1 MGYPMNPPIRSAS
14 VSSRSA
20 VPARIPRGA
29 RLLEIAGERWDPAES
44 PFTVA
49 WEITRACPLKCAHC
63 RAVAQPYRDPA
74 ELSTD
79 EGFSLI
85 EQAAEMGTKVFVVT
99 GGDPLARKDVFD
111 LIRHSAE
118 SGMHTGFSPSVTPRL
133 TERALEHARASGASS
148 IHISLD
154 GASPETHDGMRGV
167 RGSFFRTLRTIEAA
181 SRLDWRLQV
190 GTTVSRSTVRD
201 LPRLAEL
208 LAEIVPDLSLWSLF
222 FLVPTGRATAAEV
235 LDAEEHEAALEWL
248 ADTQFPFP
256 VRTIA
261 APSYRRVLALR
272 GRPPGAPVNDGNG
285 FAFVSHVGD
294 VCPSGF
300 LQLPAGNVRQRPL
313 ADIYRESDLFLSLRN
328 PGALGG
334 KCGVCEFRSL
344 CGGSR
349 ARAWALTG
357 DPLGADPT
365 CAYQP
370 GRAT

>member
-1 MGYPMNPPIRSAS
+1 M
-14 VSSRSA
+14 SRPTESPTVITRTGA
-20 VPARIPRGA
+20 PGDLPRGA
-29 RLLEIAGERWDPAES
+29 RLLEIAGDKWDPSES

-49 WEITRACPLKCAHC
+49 WEVTRACPLKCAHC
-63 RAVAQPYRDPA
+63 RAVAQPLRDSR
-74 ELSTD
+74 ELSTE

-85 EQAAEMGTKVFVVT
+85 DQAAEMGTKVFVIT

-118 SGMHTGFSPSVTPRL
+118 AGMHTGFSPSVTPRL
-133 TERALEHARASGASS
+133 TERALEQARASGAYS

-167 RGSFFRTLRTIEAA
+167 RGSFFRTVRTLEAA

-190 GTTVSRSTVRD
+190 GTTVSRSTVAD
-201 LPRLAEL
+201 LPKLAEL
-208 LAEIVPDLSLWSLF
+208 LASLVPGLSLWSLF

-235 LDAEEHEAALEWL
+235 LDSDEHERILEWL

-285 FAFVSHVGD
+285 FAFVSHLGD

-300 LQLPAGNVRQRPL
+300 LQIPAGNVRERSL
-313 ADIYRESDLFLSLRN
+313 ADIYRKSDLFLSLRN
-328 PGALGG
+328 PGLLGG

-357 DPLGADPT
+357 DPLAADPT
-365 CAYQP
+365 CAYRP
-370 GRAT
+370 RRAG